1 MAITHSL
8 RDKIDYLVRKTGRS
22 ETEIFAE
29 AIEEG
34 LTSIYRKQIIDSY
47 LSGNVDRREA
57 IAELGDE
64 IIGELDYALRSI
76 EKDAK
81 WGLEEE
87 ISHGLNTD

>member
-47 LSGNVDRREA
+47 LSGDVDRREA

-64 IIGELDYALRSI
+64 IIDELDYALQSI

-81 WGLEEE
+81 WGLKDE
-87 ISHGLNTD
+87 